1 MSHLQAHSYS
11 WSFLLLVK
19 MFLVLASSDVSFGA
33 VAAAGPGADGKR
45 CIDKIVVRR
54 MTMKS

>member
-1 MSHLQAHSYS
+1 M
-11 WSFLLLVK
+11 LLVK